1 MDNRLGAR
9 AAETARVRV
18 NGRTVPRRR
27 ARLEAH
33 SRNRWFQVLLRRELA
48 RTVAGNS
55 SVKLLDLFQTC
66 DASAS
71 AIVAHLVP
79 ADYREADDAC
89 SQFGTAS
96 CTVRWNIVEQRPC
109 RKWRFAMSR
118 HK

>member
-18 NGRTVPRRR
+18 NGRTVPRGR

-55 SVKLLDLFQTC
+55 SVKLLDLVPGC

-71 AIVAHLVP
+71 AIVAQLVP
-79 ADYREADDAC
+79 AAEKR
-89 SQFGTAS
+89 S
-96 CTVRWNIVEQRPC
+96 
-109 RKWRFAMSR
+109 SR
-118 HK
+118 NDGDLLRMKSYQGI